1 MSEPASPVSFADL
14 GLPDILLKS
23 LKQVGYE
30 APSPIQAATIP
41 ALLQGKDMLGQAQTG
56 TGKTAAFAL
65 PILANLTPGAKKPAA
80 LVLCPTRE
88 LAIQVAEAFQTY
100 ARGIDKFH
108 VLPLYGGQDMRGQ
121 LRQLQR
127 GVDVVVGT
135 PGRLQDHLNRK
146 SLDLSALRTVVLDEA
161 DEMLRMGFIDDVEN
175 ILSHAPDE
183 AQTVLF
189 SATLPERIK
198 KIAGKF
204 LNKPEHVKIAAS
216 SSTVDAI
223 DQQYWLLNN
232 NQKLDALTRLL
243 DVTEFDGVIIFTRTR
258 GTTVELAEKISAR
271 GYACSPING
280 DMSQSNREQTISR
293 LKKGKIDILVA
304 TDVAARGLDVDRIT
318 LVVNYD
324 IPYDSEAYIHRIGR
338 TGRAGREGKAVLFIT
353 KREQRLLRAIE
364 KSTGKK
370 IAPVRL
376 PSAKEISEQRV
387 ERFKQE
393 VKATLAE
400 PASPLLA
407 AVAEQ
412 LCEETGATPQLLAV
426 SLIAMLQKD
435 QPLEVAEA
443 PLQRQAPALSDS
455 ARAPMAEYKSKN
467 DSRSKNRNESKSKN
481 ESKRKPADKPVGSSK
496 TEGAAESDNEGG
508 PLTMETYR
516 IEVGRQHDA
525 NAGNIVGAIAN
536 ELDIDSQYIGRIE
549 LNDDHS
555 TVDLPEGM
563 PPELLEAFGKIRVK
577 SRPLAASL
585 VGKSNESHKP
595 KSQNRADKSAK
606 KPGKT
611 KRATG
616 KKFSTGKADKPARKP
631 AKPKE

>member
-1 MSEPASPVSFADL
+1 MSEPASQVSFADL
-14 GLPDILLKS
+14 GLPDTLLKA

-41 ALLQGKDMLGQAQTG
+41 ALLEGKDMLGQAQTG

-65 PILANLTPGAKKPAA
+65 PILASLTPGAKKPAA

-100 ARGIDKFH
+100 ARGINKFH

-127 GVDVVVGT
+127 GVDVIVGT
-135 PGRLQDHLNRK
+135 PGRLIDHLNRK
-146 SLDLSALRTVVLDEA
+146 SLDLSELRTVVLDEA

-175 ILSHAPDE
+175 ILSHAPDQ
-183 AQTVLF
+183 AQKVLF

-204 LNKPEHVKIAAS
+204 LNSPQHVKIAAS

-271 GYACSPING
+271 GYACAPING
-280 DMSQSNREQTISR
+280 DMSQSIREQTIAR

-318 LVVNYD
+318 LVINYD

-370 IAPVRL
+370 VAPVRL
-376 PSAKEISEQRV
+376 PSAQEISDQRV

-393 VKATLAE
+393 VKAALAE

-407 AVAEQ
+407 SVVEQ
-412 LCEETGATPQLLAV
+412 LCEETRATPQLLAV

-435 QPLEVAEA
+435 QPLEVREA
-443 PLQRQAPALSDS
+443 PGQRQAPTVS
-455 ARAPMAEYKSKN
+455 APMAEYKSKN
-467 DSRSKNRNESKSKN
+467 DSKTKHKSKHETRH
-481 ESKRKPADKPVGSSK
+481 ESAKQQDKASDS
-496 TEGAAESDNEGG
+496 GAGG
-508 PLTMETYR
+508 ALVMETYR
-516 IEVGRQHDA
+516 IAVGKQHDA
-525 NAGNIVGAIAN
+525 SAGNIVGAIAN
-536 ELDIDSQYIGRIE
+536 ELDIDSEYIGRIE
-549 LNDDHS
+549 LHEDYS

-577 SRPLAASL
+577 SQALAASL
-585 VGKSNESHKP
+585 VGKSTERHKP
-595 KSQNRADKSAK
+595 KTQMRGDKSAK
-606 KPGKT
+606 KPGKS

-616 KKFSTGKADKPARKP
+616 KKFSTAKAGKAPRKP
-631 AKPKE
+631 AKPKQ